1 MVKVKVL
8 SRNEEDFTRERNSDP
23 IKIFRNF
30 DPKLHPFQKAREY
43 TRALNAV
50 KWDKVFAKPFLFA
63 LDSHRDAI
71 CSMTRLPNSLV
82 YHFSGACDGELKLWN
97 LSSQANVW
105 SVQAHSRFVRGICP
119 DQTGDHV
126 FTCSDDST
134 VKLWKVDASD
144 FLAADKPI
152 SPVATFMGEN
162 AFSGISHHRK
172 ENQFATSGVR
182 VDIWDSTRSQPL
194 HSFAWGADSI
204 YTVKYS
210 PVEVDLLASSSSDCN
225 IVLYDVRNRTPL
237 KKVVMNM
244 STNAICWNP
253 MEAFNFTIANEDHN
267 CYTYDM
273 RKLDHILNVHEDHV
287 AAVMTLDYS
296 PSGKEFCSGSY
307 DRSIRI
313 FDANEGHSR
322 EIYHSKRMQ
331 RIFSVSC
338 SADNKYVLSGS
349 DDTNV
354 RVWKLQASERLSALL
369 PRQRNTANYRKKLK
383 EKYQHAPEIRKIAKH
398 RLTPKAITSQR
409 KLKDTIKK
417 AKGEKVKRKR
427 AHTKPGAEPFES
439 VKTKKIR
446 RVEV

>member
-1 MVKVKVL
+1 
-8 SRNEEDFTRERNSDP
+8 
-23 IKIFRNF
+23 
-30 DPKLHPFQKAREY
+30 
-43 TRALNAV
+43 
-50 KWDKVFAKPFLFA
+50 
-63 LDSHRDAI
+63 
-71 CSMTRLPNSLV
+71 
-82 YHFSGACDGELKLWN
+82 
-97 LSSQANVW
+97 
-105 SVQAHSRFVRGICP
+105 
-119 DQTGDHV
+119 
-126 FTCSDDST
+126 
-134 VKLWKVDASD
+134 LWKVDASD
-144 FLAADKPI
+144 FLAADKPVT
-152 SPVATFMGEN
+152 SMATFLGEH

-172 ENQFATSGVR
+172 ESQFATSGVR

-225 IVLYDVRNRTPL
+225 IVLYDVRNRSPL
-237 KKVVMNM
+237 KKIVLNM
-244 STNAICWNP
+244 TTNAICWNP

-267 CYTYDM
+267 CYTFDK

-296 PSGKEFCSGSY
+296 PTGREFCTGSY

-338 SADNKYVLSGS
+338 SADNKYLLSGS
-349 DDTNV
+349 DDTNI
-354 RVWKLQASERLSALL
+354 RIWKLQASERLSTLL

-383 EKYQHAPEIRKIAKH
+383 EKYQHAPEIRKIANH

-409 KLKDTIKK
+409 KLKDTMKK
-417 AKGEKVKRKR
+417 AKGEKTRRKR
-427 AHTKPGAEPFES
+427 VHAKPGAEPFES